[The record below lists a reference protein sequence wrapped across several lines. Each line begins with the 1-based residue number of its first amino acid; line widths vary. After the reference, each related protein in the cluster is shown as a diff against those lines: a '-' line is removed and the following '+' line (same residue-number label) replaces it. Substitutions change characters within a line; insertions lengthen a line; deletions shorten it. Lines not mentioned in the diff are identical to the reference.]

1 MENIKSDNRIFAG
14 FKPRMP
20 LVLLL
25 TLGALL
31 GSLTLIFNEVP
42 AFSGAA
48 LFVIIS
54 LIFLTVREILPLV
67 GIFCPALLAF
77 LMTGSISLP
86 ALYVGAVFTVGTTA
100 YLALGGRTWAPIA
113 ACGIAYAIGAL
124 AIDPISALPAL
135 VPVIVGLL
143 AAPMLPREGLSF
155 TTAVLTSLALSAGLL
170 LFLASDGN
178 LEATAELLRENI
190 ANAYASLNSEFF
202 VITEETAEILA
213 AYIINISPGIIFAA
227 ASAVFFVSLSLANTL
242 FRATGAGDMIP
253 EEMAKI
259 TLSPI
264 SGIIYLF
271 CLLLSAAFMIEGADY
286 ELAATVMENIVI
298 ALSLPFTALGFR
310 AANEI
315 LVKKLGKKLRVKPRS
330 LRLFPVVIFLISP
343 SVGFALFIS
352 MGFAYS
358 LLPIYK
364 SLFSKMKAGI
374 NK

>member
-1 MENIKSDNRIFAG
+1 
-14 FKPRMP
+14 
-20 LVLLL
+20 
-25 TLGALL
+25 
-31 GSLTLIFNEVP
+31 
-42 AFSGAA
+42 
-48 LFVIIS
+48 
-54 LIFLTVREILPLV
+54 
-67 GIFCPALLAF
+67 
-77 LMTGSISLP
+77 
-86 ALYVGAVFTVGTTA
+86 
-100 YLALGGRTWAPIA
+100 
-113 ACGIAYAIGAL
+113 
-124 AIDPISALPAL
+124 
-135 VPVIVGLL
+135 
-143 AAPMLPREGLSF
+143 
-155 TTAVLTSLALSAGLL
+155 
-170 LFLASDGN
+170 
-178 LEATAELLRENI
+178 
-190 ANAYASLNSEFF
+190 
-202 VITEETAEILA
+202 
-213 AYIINISPGIIFAA
+213 
-227 ASAVFFVSLSLANTL
+227 
-242 FRATGAGDMIP
+242 MIP

-286 ELAATVMENIVI
+286 ELAATVMENIAI